1 MPVTKKPNQTKSTP
15 KAATKLTKLTKL
27 TKPAKS
33 TKAAK
38 AKAAKAAKADT
49 QVDRTSNLDQLS
61 HKLRDLRQDL
71 IRHLNQVRAGATTN
85 VRRPQHLRRQIA
97 RHLTV
102 MNEKRRGRASDSTK
116 PADPPAATPAA
127 TATPVADSKAAVK
140 PTKQPKGK
148 G

>member
-1 MPVTKKPNQTKSTP
+1 MPATKKPNQAKSVTKSVTKAVT
-15 KAATKLTKLTKL
+15 KAATKVTTKAA

-33 TKAAK
+33 AK
-38 AKAAKAAKADT
+38 TAKADT

-85 VRRPQHLRRQIA
+85 VRRSQHLRRHIA

-102 MNEKRRGRASDSTK
+102 MNEKRRGRASDSTGT
-116 PADPPAATPAA
+116 PDQPAPTSAADPKPVTKAAT
-127 TATPVADSKAAVK
+127 KAAK
-140 PTKQPKGK
+140 PPKGK
-148 G
+148 S